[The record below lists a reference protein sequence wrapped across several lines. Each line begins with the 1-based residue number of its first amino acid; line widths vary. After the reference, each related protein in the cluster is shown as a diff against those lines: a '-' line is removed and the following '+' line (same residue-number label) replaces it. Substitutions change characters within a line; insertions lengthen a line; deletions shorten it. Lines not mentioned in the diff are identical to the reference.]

1 MIRFEQWLLVLNCFQ
16 TRCAILLTPNQSK
29 QTMATVKEGW
39 LYKRGEFVQN
49 WRPRWFVL
57 KADGTFRGFK
67 GQVSKKSCVVEQGYA
82 CAPPIQ
88 SACLPNA

>member
-1 MIRFEQWLLVLNCFQ
+1 MLMLFWLLPESLSWLRLPYSPFQ
-16 TRCAILLTPNQSK
+16 GK
-29 QTMATVKEGW
+29 HTMATVKEGW

-67 GQVSKKSCVVEQGYA
+67 GQVCEWLA
-82 CAPPIQ
+82 
-88 SACLPNA
+88 LRLD